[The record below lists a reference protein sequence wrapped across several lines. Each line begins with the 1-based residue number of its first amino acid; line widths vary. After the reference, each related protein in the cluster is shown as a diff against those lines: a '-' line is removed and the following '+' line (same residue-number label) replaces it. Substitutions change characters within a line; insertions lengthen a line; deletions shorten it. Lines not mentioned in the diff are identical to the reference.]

1 MTQPTEI
8 PAPGLQRYLDAQAP
22 VYDEVLREL
31 RQGQKQTH
39 WMWFI
44 FPQLTSLGR
53 SATARKFGISDLDQ
67 ACDYLRHPMLSARLR
82 ECFELVLTHQSS
94 TPQEMFGSV
103 DAVKLRSCATLFLQA
118 SGGDPLCQAV
128 LDTFYGGEQDPS
140 TLKSLCR

>member
-1 MTQPTEI
+1 MPDL
-8 PAPGLQRYLDAQAP
+8 ARFHDAQAKNFATA
-22 VYDEVLREL
+22 LSEL
-31 RQGQKQTH
+31 RSGRKVSH

-140 TLKSLCR
+140 TLKFLCR

>member
-44 FPQLTSLGR
+44 FP
-53 SATARKFGISDLDQ
+53 
-67 ACDYLRHPMLSARLR
+67 
-82 ECFELVLTHQSS
+82 
-94 TPQEMFGSV
+94 
-103 DAVKLRSCATLFLQA
+103 
-118 SGGDPLCQAV
+118 
-128 LDTFYGGEQDPS
+128 
-140 TLKSLCR
+140 